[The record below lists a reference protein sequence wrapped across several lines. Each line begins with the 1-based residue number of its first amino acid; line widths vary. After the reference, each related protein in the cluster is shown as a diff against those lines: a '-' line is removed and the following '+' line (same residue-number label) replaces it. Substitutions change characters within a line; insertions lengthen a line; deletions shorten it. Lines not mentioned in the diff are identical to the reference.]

1 MPLPLN
7 SKKKVLIVAGE
18 SSGDLHGG
26 NLLHAAAQ
34 YDPDLC
40 FFGVGGERMRQAGCQ
55 ILFPSDE
62 LSVMGLVEVFRQLP
76 RIIKRFRQLKQLLHG
91 SEKPDLLVLIDFP
104 DFNLRLAKVAKK
116 AGVPVLYY
124 ISPKVWAWRSGR
136 IKTIGKRVDRLA
148 LIFPFEPELFAAEP
162 VEAVYVGNPLLDE
175 FKNQQPD
182 GALLPKLGIESHTP
196 VVGIFSGSR
205 NSELKYIFATLL
217 ESSEKIYQQ
226 KPGVRFLLP
235 VAPSLDR
242 AFFEQKI
249 AESHLPVD
257 IVNENI
263 YEVAQSCDAILS
275 VSGTVTLQI
284 ALVQTPMVILYKAA
298 PLTYAVG
305 SRLVRVDHFGLVNIV
320 AGKRVVQ
327 ELVQD
332 EADPDTL
339 SSEILKILDDKEY
352 ADKIKRD
359 LHRVCELLGEPGCSG
374 KVAAMASEMS
384 RGNLHSP
391 SYRKGQ
397 GENG

>member
-1 MPLPLN
+1 MPQPSTEN
-7 SKKKVLIVAGE
+7 RHALIVAGE

-26 NLLHAAAQ
+26 NLIQASALI
-34 YDPDLC
+34 DPELR
-40 FFGVGGERMRQAGCQ
+40 FFGVGGERMRDAGCR

-62 LSVMGLVEVFRQLP
+62 LSVMGLVEVVFQLP
-76 RIIKRFRQLKQLLHG
+76 QILQRFSQLKSILRG
-91 SEKPDLLVLIDFP
+91 TEKPDLLVLVDFP

-136 IKTIGKRVDRLA
+136 IKTIGERVDRLA
-148 LIFPFEPELFAAEP
+148 LIFPFEPELFASEP
-162 VEAVYVGNPLLDE
+162 VEATYVGNPLLDE
-175 FKNQQPD
+175 YKNQKPD
-182 GALLPKLGIESHTP
+182 GSLLPKLEIENHTP
-196 VVGIFSGSR
+196 VVGIFPGSR
-205 NSELKYIFATLL
+205 KSELKYIFATLL
-217 ESSEKIYQQ
+217 KAAEKILQQ

-249 AESHLPVD
+249 TESRLQVE

-284 ALVQTPMVILYKAA
+284 ALVKTPLVILYKAA

-305 SRLVRVDHFGLVNIV
+305 SRLVNVDHFGLVNIV
-320 AGKRVVQ
+320 AGKRVVL

-352 ADKIKRD
+352 AKRIKCD
-359 LHRVCELLGEPGCSG
+359 LHRVCELLGEPGCSRR
-374 KVAAMASEMS
+374 VAVMASEMS
-384 RGNLHSP
+384 RGVLHSP

-397 GENG
+397 GNNG